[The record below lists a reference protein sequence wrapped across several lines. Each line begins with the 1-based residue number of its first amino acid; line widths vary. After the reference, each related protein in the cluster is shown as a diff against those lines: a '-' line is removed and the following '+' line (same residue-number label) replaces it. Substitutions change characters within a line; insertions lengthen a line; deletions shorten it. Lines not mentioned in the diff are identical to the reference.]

1 MTQEFGSQGLE
12 VNKETSVWS
21 QENYGGIE
29 YDRLADFP
37 PKVLLDYT
45 IANHIIETS
54 KDYMEFE
61 NGEPIRVAELFAGR
75 APISRTLKEMN
86 ELNFE
91 CHAFDKNEDM
101 RGENP
106 LEWVESYQTSFDASE
121 IHLEESEKEKYDWVV
136 IENGL
141 YATSISED
149 GTRKYTKK
157 EAEILRTIA
166 LQKAMNMLKPG
177 GFLVISDA
185 LDNTSNF
192 GLKRIKTFLQ
202 RDVEARRVLKKNE
215 KGVTEVVWEYVTEH
229 LKKSKNGDN
238 NKASMIDVLKR
249 NREFVA
255 KAQLFTHEE
264 NLDLF
269 RRLGMNERVLFSQA
283 NDYLGSNGTYILR
296 KLSDIESQDHLPNQ
310 LGEPISLK
318 YPVHEKLLDLIGRF
332 RRKVY
337 KETKATDNLPIIDK
351 YDRKKDGMTIIY
363 PNKNHIGLTAVATL
377 QPNDKEIGLD
387 VEDLMLP
394 EGKNKFY
401 QALEE
406 FLYNDSEKV
415 KAAMD
420 KGRKISF
427 AEVRRLAADDL
438 PRSDLMIFIGDLW
451 RRFTSYARKEKID
464 IVLFISDEKR
474 LRIFNHI
481 NRNGGAQF
489 KKVEGFDLDRED
501 EELQTMMVSASN
513 YFFGTWEKLEK
524 EGILNDKDIS
534 NINNLKSVIL
544 NGNSWR
550 ETANQLDN
558 SKDIIR
564 SVEKMLYNAPSNV
577 SLYYTDH
584 SMPSLD

>member
-1 MTQEFGSQGLE
+1 MTPELGSQE
-12 VNKETSVWS
+12 INTNKESSVWS

-45 IANHIIETS
+45 IANHIIEIS
-54 KDYMEFE
+54 KDYMKFE
-61 NGEPIRVAELFAGR
+61 NGEPIKVAELFAGR
-75 APISRTLKEMN
+75 APISRTLKEMG

-101 RGENP
+101 RGGDN
-106 LEWVESYQTSFDASE
+106 LEWVESYKTDFDASE
-121 IHLEESEKEKYDWVV
+121 TFLEESEKEKYDWVI

-149 GTRKYTKK
+149 GTRKYTKR

-166 LQKAMNMLKPG
+166 LQKAMYMLKPG

-202 RDVEARRVLKKNE
+202 KDVEARKVLKKNE

-229 LKKSKNGDN
+229 IKKSKHGDK
-238 NKASMIDVLKR
+238 NKASMLDVLKR
-249 NREFVA
+249 NKEFVA

-269 RRLGMNERVLFSQA
+269 RRLGMNERVLLSQA

-296 KLSDIESQDHLPNQ
+296 KLSDIESQDDLPNQ

-318 YPVHEKLLDLIGRF
+318 YPIHEKLLDLIGRF

-337 KETKATDNLPIIDK
+337 KETKATDNLPIIDE
-351 YDRKKDGMTIIY
+351 YDKKKDGLTIVY
-363 PNKNHIGLTAVATL
+363 PNKNHIGLAAVATL

-387 VEDLMLP
+387 VENLMVP
-394 EGKNKFY
+394 EDGNKFY
-401 QALEE
+401 KALEE
-406 FLYNDSEKV
+406 FLYKDSKKV
-415 KAAMD
+415 KAALD
-420 KGRKISF
+420 KGRKINF
-427 AEVRRLAADDL
+427 AEIRRLAADNL
-438 PRSDLMIFIGDLW
+438 SRSELMFFIGDLW
-451 RRFTSYARKEKID
+451 RRFPSYAKKEKID
-464 IVLFISDEKR
+464 IVLFITDEKR
-474 LRIFNHI
+474 LRLFNHI
-481 NRNGGAQF
+481 NRNGGVQF
-489 KKVEGFDLDRED
+489 KKVEGLDLDRED

-513 YFFGTWEKLEK
+513 YFFGSWDTLEK
-524 EGILNDKDIS
+524 EQVLTMNDIS
-534 NINNLKSVIL
+534 NINKLKSVIV

-558 SKDIIR
+558 SEEIIH
-564 SVEKMLYNAPSNV
+564 SVEKLLHNAPSNV
-577 SLYYTDH
+577 YLYYTDY